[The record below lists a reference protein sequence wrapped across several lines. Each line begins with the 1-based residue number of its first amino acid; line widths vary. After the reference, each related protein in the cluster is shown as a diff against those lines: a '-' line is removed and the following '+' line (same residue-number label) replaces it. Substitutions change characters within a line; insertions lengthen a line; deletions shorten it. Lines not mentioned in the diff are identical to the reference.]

1 MENNFV
7 KDDKGKLQFSLLDY
21 PYIFGTTKALM
32 YGATKYGVDNWKLCP
47 DLTRYKDA
55 LLRHILAY
63 LSGER
68 IDIESGLS
76 HLYLASCNLMFLNY
90 FDMKKDEDISTKS

>member
-1 MENNFV
+1 MNEFI
-7 KDDKGKLQFSLLDY
+7 KHDGGKLQFSLLHY

-32 YGATKYGVDNWKLCP
+32 YGANKYGVDNWKLCP
-47 DLTRYKDA
+47 DITRYENA

-63 LSGER
+63 LSGEKN
-68 IDIESGLS
+68 DTESGLS

-90 FDMKKDEDISTKS
+90 FDMRQKTINKP